1 MTLTTQR
8 EKGGGGGVGIG
19 FLGVEKGKGR
29 SPRSK
34 RYQALKPC
42 LQRDSEE
49 MFQSLPSLLM
59 NKTEVWSM
67 MAQPTNVPMPDPV

>member
-8 EKGGGGGVGIG
+8 EKGGAVVIGVWA
-19 FLGVEKGKGR
+19 LEKGKRR
-29 SPRSK
+29 SPKSK

-59 NKTEVWSM
+59 NKTQVWSM